1 MQTWQMQSCVHENG
15 TIENAFFEVE
25 VREPGP
31 DEVTLKIEAAP
42 VNPSDLGLMFGPADA
57 AQASASTRNGQTSIV
72 APLSAPAMRAF
83 ANRVGEWLPVG
94 NEASGTVVAA
104 GSSPAAQAL
113 MGKRVGAFGG
123 EMYTGYRTLS
133 VAQCLPLVDGT
144 SAEEGA
150 SCFVNPMTALGFVE
164 TMKMEG
170 HTAIVHCAAA
180 SNLGQMLNRI
190 CLADGIPLVNIVRSA
205 EQKALLTEQGA
216 QWVLDSSEP
225 DFMSALEAAISA
237 TGATLGFDPIGGGQL
252 TNQILVAMEAAAV
265 KRMTAFSRYGS
276 EEHKQVYIYGALDMS
291 PTSLGRGYGFAWG
304 VGGWLL
310 TPFMKRAGGERV
322 GAMMHRVASELT
334 TTFASHYSDRVSLL
348 NALDLAAAQKY
359 GRRATGQKT
368 LICGE

>member
-1 MQTWQMQSCVHENG
+1 MQAWQMQSCVHADG
-15 TIENAFFEVE
+15 TIENAFFEVDIAD
-25 VREPGP
+25 PGP
-31 DEVTLKIEAAP
+31 DQVTLKIEAAP
-42 VNPSDLGLMFGPADA
+42 INPSDLGLMFGPADL
-57 AQASASTRNGQTSIV
+57 AQATVSSRNGQPSIV
-72 APLSAPAMRAF
+72 VPLSLPAMRAF
-83 ANRVGEWLPVG
+83 ASRIGEWLPVG

-123 EMYTGYRTLS
+123 EMYTAYRTLS
-133 VAQCLPLVDGT
+133 VAQCLPLVAGT
-144 SAEEGA
+144 TAEEGA
-150 SCFVNPMTALGFVE
+150 SCFVNPMTALGFTE
-164 TMKMEG
+164 TMRMEG
-170 HTAIVHCAAA
+170 HSAIVHCAAA

-205 EQKALLTEQGA
+205 EQKALLIEQGA
-216 QWVLDSSEP
+216 EWVLDSSEA
-225 DFMSALEAAISA
+225 DFQASLEAAISA

-252 TNQILVAMEAAAV
+252 TNQILIAMESAAV

-291 PTSLGRGYGFAWG
+291 PTSLGRGYGFSWG

-310 TPFMKRAGGERV
+310 TPFMKRAGGECV

-334 TTFASHYSDRVSLL
+334 TTFASQYSDRISLL
-348 NALDLAAAQKY
+348 NSLDLAAAQKY

-368 LICGE
+368 LISGE